1 MLEYFLEALKGLLTV
16 QGIIY
21 VVLGSLAGVIL
32 GAIPGLGS
40 STLIVVLLPI
50 SYKLDPAMCMALFI
64 SIVIGG
70 MSGGCIGSILLGI
83 PGTSSSLTTV
93 WDGYEFTKQGDPVRP
108 LSAAVTSSFLGT
120 LPSVLLAV
128 ICCKAIAAWAIRL
141 FYWEY
146 AALCYCAILMVI
158 GLSKGNMAKGLFGVG
173 LAIFI
178 ASMGTEKLDGA
189 NRFILF
195 DIMQIRDKINI
206 IPVMLGLFAGKII
219 MFEYARGEK
228 TRKVDIKVGKYKW
241 PGKDLKDNF
250 IGFIRSWIIGLVI
263 GFLPGL
269 GGPVAS
275 IMAYSTENMLAK
287 DKSKWGKGEIMGV
300 ISGETAKN
308 SAIGGALIPLIA
320 LGIPGDA
327 SGVQFIQALL
337 MKNIEASPQLM
348 VEKPV
353 IVYTLFT
360 AAFIST
366 IVIILYETIGM
377 PTFPALLKI
386 PYHYLYSIV
395 VILALTGAYMA
406 QRNFFSL
413 ICMLLSCC
421 LAILMDIFGI
431 SSLPFLMAFILAPM
445 LEDNLRMGMAANKD
459 GAAMFFT
466 RPISCAFI
474 VIGTLALIYG
484 FVAPLI
490 KKGRQSKN
498 DKARE
503 EANKIN
509 D

>member
-1 MLEYFLEALKGLLTV
+1 
-16 QGIIY
+16 
-21 VVLGSLAGVIL
+21 
-32 GAIPGLGS
+32 
-40 STLIVVLLPI
+40 
-50 SYKLDPAMCMALFI
+50 
-64 SIVIGG
+64 
-70 MSGGCIGSILLGI
+70 
-83 PGTSSSLTTV
+83 
-93 WDGYEFTKQGDPVRP
+93 
-108 LSAAVTSSFLGT
+108 
-120 LPSVLLAV
+120 
-128 ICCKAIAAWAIRL
+128 
-141 FYWEY
+141 
-146 AALCYCAILMVI
+146 
-158 GLSKGNMAKGLFGVG
+158 
-173 LAIFI
+173 
-178 ASMGTEKLDGA
+178 
-189 NRFILF
+189 
-195 DIMQIRDKINI
+195 
-206 IPVMLGLFAGKII
+206 
-219 MFEYARGEK
+219 
-228 TRKVDIKVGKYKW
+228 
-241 PGKDLKDNF
+241 
-250 IGFIRSWIIGLVI
+250 
-263 GFLPGL
+263 
-269 GGPVAS
+269 
-275 IMAYSTENMLAK
+275 
-287 DKSKWGKGEIMGV
+287 MGV